1 MNFNNNP
8 IHQVQL
14 QKSLGLSLDTKLGF
28 YEEIKCIL
36 SKTGKL
42 TGLTRKLQPI
52 IPIIYTSFLTPLFDY
67 GNVMYDHAFNEFF

>member
-1 MNFNNNP
+1 MNFSNNP

-14 QKSLGLSLDTKLGF
+14 QKSLGLSLDTKLSF
-28 YEEIKCIL
+28 YEQIKCIL

-42 TGLTRKLQPI
+42 IGLTRKLQPI